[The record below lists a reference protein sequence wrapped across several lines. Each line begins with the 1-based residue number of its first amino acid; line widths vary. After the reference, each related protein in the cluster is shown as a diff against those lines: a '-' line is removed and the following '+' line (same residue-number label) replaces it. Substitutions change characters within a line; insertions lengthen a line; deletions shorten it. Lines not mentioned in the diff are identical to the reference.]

1 LLRKKSLLNET
12 PYTILLLSTY
22 NTRHEI
28 CVTKVRIGYPTIEQ
42 IAKYTFPPTDS
53 ARTVSSYIV
62 HEMILVIINIIAQ
75 YLGPVRTES

>member
-1 LLRKKSLLNET
+1 MLNET
-12 PYTILLLSTY
+12 PYILRISIY

-28 CVTKVRIGYPTIEQ
+28 CVTNPRIGYPTIEQ

-62 HEMILVIINIIAQ
+62 HEMILGSNNKFNSTIFETRPNAV
-75 YLGPVRTES
+75 LS

>member
-1 LLRKKSLLNET
+1 MSMPNESPYILR
-12 PYTILLLSTY
+12 LSTY
-22 NTRHEI
+22 NTRHEMY
-28 CVTKVRIGYPTIEQ
+28 VTKARIGYPTIEQ

-75 YLGPVRTES
+75 YLDPV